1 MLRRFDSDRRHMT
14 AKNKFK
20 KDNILLIL
28 RKALQ
33 SPCILKSPYENQSA
47 YAGFFVYRKEVMEN
61 GMTEKQ
67 KLFADE
73 YIIELNATRA
83 YKKAYPNI
91 KNDDVARTN
100 GSRLLA
106 KANVKAY
113 IDEQLEKLKSERVA
127 DQQEVLEFLTAVMR
141 GEITEPLLVL
151 DGDGYQKVMD
161 AKPNVS
167 TRKSAAVDLGKRY
180 GLFIDRQEITQKT
193 IDIKVGDWD
202 DNEE

>member
-1 MLRRFDSDRRHMT
+1 MKR
-14 AKNKFK
+14 
-20 KDNILLIL
+20 
-28 RKALQ
+28 
-33 SPCILKSPYENQSA
+33 
-47 YAGFFVYRKEVMEN
+47 EVMEN

-67 KLFADE
+67 QKFADE
-73 YIIELNATRA
+73 YIISLNATQA

-91 KNDDVARTN
+91 KNDDVARAN

-106 KANVKAY
+106 KANIKAY

-127 DQQEVLEFLTAVMR
+127 DQQEVLEFLTSVMR

-180 GLFIDRQEITQKT
+180 GLFLDRQEITQKN

-202 DNEE
+202 DDED